1 MHDPARVLADMGVT
15 LPSVPTP
22 LGAYLP
28 ALAEGEWVHTSGM
41 LPVRDGI
48 VAFTGRVGAER
59 TVAEGT
65 EAARLCALNAVAALA
80 AALGGPEGLKR
91 VARIV
96 RVTGHVA
103 SAPDFLD
110 QPAVVDGASA
120 WLAAVFGERGRHTR
134 LALGAYVLP
143 RNATVELALVAR
155 ITAP

>member
-15 LPSVPTP
+15 LPPVPSP
-22 LGAYLP
+22 LGAYVP
-28 ALAEGEWVHTSGM
+28 ALADGESIHTSGM
-41 LPVRDGI
+41 LPVRDGA

-59 TVAEGT
+59 TVAEGA

-80 AALGGPEGLKR
+80 AVLGGPEDLRR
-91 VARIV
+91 VTRIV

-103 SAPDFLD
+103 SAPDFFD

-120 WLAAVFGERGRHTR
+120 WLAAVFGEAGRHSR
-134 LALGAYVLP
+134 LALGAFVLP

-155 ITAP
+155 IAP

>member
-1 MHDPARVLADMGVT
+1 MHDPARVLADMGLA
-15 LPSVPTP
+15 LPPVPTP
-22 LGAYLP
+22 LGAYVP
-28 ALAEGEWVHTSGM
+28 ALAEGDLVHTSGM
-41 LPVRDGI
+41 LPVRDGL

-59 TVAEGT
+59 TPSEGA

-80 AALGGPEGLKR
+80 SVLGGPEGLIR
-91 VARIV
+91 VQRIV
-96 RVTGHVA
+96 RVTGHVC

-110 QPAVVDGASA
+110 QPTVVDGASA

-155 ITAP
+155 IAP